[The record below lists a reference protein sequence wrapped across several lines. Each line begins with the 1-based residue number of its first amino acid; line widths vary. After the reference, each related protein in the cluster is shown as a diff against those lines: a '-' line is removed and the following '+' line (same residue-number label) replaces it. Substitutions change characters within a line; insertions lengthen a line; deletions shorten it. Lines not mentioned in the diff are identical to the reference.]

1 MNSLNITQFDF
12 DIPQDLIANEP
23 LKNRDH
29 SNVLHFDKKTN
40 AINHTTF
47 KSIANLIPSNSI
59 LVFNNTKVIK
69 ARIIATRKS
78 GGKIECFFL
87 KNISNNHWVGL
98 IKNSKRIKDGEE
110 LIVKDHKIVVKNIK
124 EKTAEFLIKGTL
136 SDLDFLE
143 KHGNVP
149 LPPYIK
155 QENPNNFDKEYQT
168 IFATSPGAV
177 AAPTASLHFTKETFA
192 QLKAKNID
200 ITYITLHVGL
210 GTFNP
215 IISENIYDH
224 IMHKENYIIS
234 ESSALELNE
243 AKRKK
248 KNIFAVG
255 TTVIRCLESNIQND
269 EFHPGKYETNL
280 FITPKYKFKCV
291 DGIITNFHLP
301 KSSLFILIASF
312 IGTDKAKEIYE
323 LAVKKH
329 YRFFSFGDAMLIT

>member
-1 MNSLNITQFDF
+1 MTSLNITQFDF
-12 DIPQDLIANEP
+12 EIPQNLIAHEP
-23 LKNRDH
+23 LKNRDS
-29 SNVLHFDKKTN
+29 SNLLHFDRKLN
-40 AINHTTF
+40 EINHKKF
-47 KSIANLIPSNSI
+47 NSIADLIPPNSV

-69 ARIIATRKS
+69 ARVIATRKS
-78 GGKIECFFL
+78 GGKVECFFL
-87 KNISNNHWVGL
+87 KNIKKNVWVGL
-98 IKNSKRIKDGEE
+98 IKNSKRINDGEE
-110 LIVKDHKIVVKNIK
+110 LIVKDQTITVKNIK
-124 EKTAEFLIKGTL
+124 EKTAEFYIKGNL

-143 KHGNVP
+143 NHGNVP

-155 QENPNNFDKEYQT
+155 QDNPNHYDKEYQT
-168 IFATSPGAV
+168 IFAATPGAV

-200 ITYITLHVGL
+200 ITYITLHIGL

-224 IMHKENYIIS
+224 IMHKENYLIS
-234 ESSALELNE
+234 KNTATELNK
-243 AKRKK
+243 AKQNK

-255 TTVIRCLESNIQND
+255 TTVIRCLESNIKAD
-269 EFHPGKYETNL
+269 KFKPGEYETNL
-280 FITPKYKFKCV
+280 YITPKYEFKCI

-312 IGTDKAKEIYE
+312 IGINQAKEIYK